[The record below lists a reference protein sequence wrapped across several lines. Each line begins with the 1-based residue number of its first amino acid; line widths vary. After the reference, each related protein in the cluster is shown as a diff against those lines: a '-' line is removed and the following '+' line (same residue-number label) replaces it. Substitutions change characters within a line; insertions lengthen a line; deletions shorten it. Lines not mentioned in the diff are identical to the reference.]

1 MNKNFLI
8 AASLVTSFF
17 ATAQEATTDDDKVV
31 KNKKGHEILP
41 KAGDI
46 GLGFNAIPVMDALV
60 NAVRLNQG
68 VGGQNS
74 NANGYVNSTNN
85 QIVGKYFLSNN
96 TAVRARVSVN
106 TTSGSKVFQV
116 QDAQARY
123 DASFGTPDDVLA
135 ASILR
140 VDDKATYSKSNI
152 NLAVGYEMRRGYR
165 RLQGF
170 YGGEL
175 IVGGTSGRQ
184 FNTYGNDFS
193 ADITTGVDFTND
205 FNAGSFSQQFN
216 TTARV
221 TRNLSVRERGNF
233 RLGLRGFIGVEYFFA
248 PKISVGAE
256 YGWGYALNWRRGQTL
271 VREVYQN
278 GQNGPTVFNE
288 EISLDSRETQK
299 GFSVD
304 NNSNNGFSMTNL
316 VNAGQSNLIGGSG
329 AITLMFHF

>member
-8 AASLVTSFF
+8 AASLVAGFF

-41 KAGDI
+41 KKGDI

-60 NAVRLNQG
+60 NVVRLNQA
-68 VGGQNS
+68 VGNQNT
-74 NANGYVNSTNN
+74 NANGYVNNTNN
-85 QIVGKYFLSNN
+85 QIVGKCFLSNT
-96 TAVRARVSVN
+96 TAIRARVSVN
-106 TTSGSKVFQV
+106 TTSGNFVYQV

-123 DASFGTPDDVLA
+123 DASFGTVNDQQA
-135 ASILR
+135 AQLLR
-140 VDDKATYSKSNI
+140 VEDKATFSKSNI

-170 YGGEL
+170 YGGEFM
-175 IVGGTSGRQ
+175 IGGTSARQ
-184 FNTYGNDFS
+184 FNTYGNNFS
-193 ADITTGVDFTND
+193 GDITTGVDYTSN
-205 FNAGSFSQQFN
+205 FNGGAIATQNPANQ
-216 TTARV
+216 RV
-221 TRNLSVRERGNF
+221 TRTLSVRERGNF

-256 YGWGYALNWRRGQTL
+256 FGWGYALNWRRGQTL

-278 GQNGPTVFNE
+278 AQDGPKVFNE
-288 EISLDSRETQK
+288 TVDVDSHEAQR

-304 NNSNNGFSMTNL
+304 NNSNNGFSMNNLMGNTNL
-316 VNAGQSNLIGGSG
+316 NGGSG

>member
-8 AASLVTSFF
+8 AAGLVTSFF

-60 NAVRLNQG
+60 NVVRLNQV

-106 TTSGSKVFQV
+106 TTSGNFVYQV
-116 QDAQARY
+116 QDAKARF
-123 DASFGTPDDVLA
+123 DALFGTPDEQLA
-135 ASILR
+135 ATLLR

-152 NLAVGYEMRRGYR
+152 NLSVGYEMRRGYR

-175 IVGGTSGRQ
+175 IVGGTSARQ

-193 ADITTGVDFTND
+193 TEITSGVDFVNN
-205 FNAGSFSQQFN
+205 FQNGNVSQQFLN
-216 TTARV
+216 SGRI

-271 VREVYQN
+271 VREVYQV
-278 GQNGPTVFNE
+278 GQNGPAVFNE
-288 EISLDSRETQK
+288 EVNVDSREAQK

-304 NNSNNGFSMTNL
+304 NNSNNGFSMNNL
-316 VNAGQSNLIGGSG
+316 LGNQNLNGGSG